1 MESGPLPLEEGR
13 RRILAGVPTLQPIEL
28 PLSEAHGCVL
38 AGEIVTEY
46 DIPPFSAAL
55 VDGFAVRAAD
65 IHAATADAPV
75 ALRVAGWALSGRPP
89 EATVGWGEAVRI
101 AAGAPMPA
109 GADSVVPLERA
120 EADGD
125 TARVSSPVE
134 PGAHVRPAGEDVGA
148 GSVLVPAGRRLSAPE
163 LGLLATAGYGT
174 ALVYPHL
181 RVSVVA
187 AGPTLVEPGR
197 PAAFG
202 QVRDANSYAL
212 IAALRE
218 VGAVPYRIP
227 IVQDVAAQLRE
238 VLLSDLSRADAFVCV
253 GDLLTDDGDAMSLV
267 LSGLGEV
274 KTYRT
279 AMYPGGTLGFG
290 IVDGRPFFTLPAEP
304 VAAFV
309 GFETFVRPAILKT
322 MGRRDLQRP
331 EVRAVLDEGITGP
344 SGVTL
349 LVPARVAHRDG
360 TWHATP
366 TGPAAPGRLGALVR
380 ANGLVVVPPGD
391 TALPAGEQVRV
402 QVFRSLER

>member
-1 MESGPLPLEEGR
+1 METAPLSLDEGR
-13 RRILAGVPTLQPIEL
+13 RRILADVPTLQPIEL
-28 PLSEAHGCVL
+28 PLAETHGCVL
-38 AGEIVTEY
+38 AREVVTEY

-75 ALRVAGWALSGRPP
+75 ALRVAGWALSGRAP

-109 GADSVVPLERA
+109 GADSVVPLEQA
-120 EADGD
+120 EADAD
-125 TARVSSPVE
+125 TATVSSPVE
-134 PGAHVRPAGEDVGA
+134 PRAHVRPAGEDLRA

-163 LGLLATAGYGT
+163 LGLLATAGHGT
-174 ALVYPHL
+174 VLVFPHL

-197 PAAFG
+197 PAVFG
-202 QVRDANSYAL
+202 QVRDAISYAL
-212 IAALRE
+212 IAGLRE

-227 IVQDVAAQLRE
+227 IVQDVAGQLRE
-238 VLLSDLSRADAFVCV
+238 VLLSDLSRADAFICA
-253 GDLLTDDGDAMSLV
+253 GDVLTDEGDAMSVV

-274 KTYRT
+274 TTYRT
-279 AMYPGGTLGFG
+279 AMHPGGTVGFG
-290 IVDGRPFFTLPAEP
+290 IVDGRPFFTLPGEP

-322 MGRRDLQRP
+322 MGRRDVQRP

-349 LVPARVAHRDG
+349 AVPARVAHRDG
-360 TWHATP
+360 AWHATP
-366 TGPAAPGRLGALVR
+366 MGAAGLGALVR
-380 ANGLVVVPPGD
+380 ANGLVFVPPGD
-391 TALPAGEQVRV
+391 TALAPGEQVRV